1 LNTATAT
8 VLPLDAA
15 PANNPSA
22 APKVKYKSV
31 PENYKALSET
41 KFRRV
46 VSDLEAVLL
55 DISAD
60 GIGVNTPDGR
70 ISTET
75 LNSWA
80 EHLRDALETL
90 SKGQ

>member
-1 LNTATAT
+1 MNIATAT
-8 VLPLDAA
+8 VLPMDSVT
-15 PANNPSA
+15 ANQPSA
-22 APKVKYKSV
+22 TPKLKYKSV
-31 PENYKALSET
+31 PESYKALSET

-80 EHLRDALETL
+80 EYLRDALETL